1 MVAPHLGE
9 GWQRRVCSNSDYDS
23 WIRVGKYT
31 ASSISVT
38 LFVPEEDEKNPQKT
52 TSFII
57 SSKNGLY
64 IFLLLKNE
72 STVDLSSDLYAM
84 RLLTVRKS

>member
-1 MVAPHLGE
+1 M
-9 GWQRRVCSNSDYDS
+9 
-23 WIRVGKYT
+23 IVGLEWANIQ

-84 RLLTVRKS
+84 RLLAARKS